1 MNDDKGMGPE
11 NATDLTQLRL
21 ADFIDFLPDA
31 TMMIN
36 RRGEVVFWNR
46 AMETLTGVPASEMI
60 GKGNYEYALPFYAER
75 RPILVDLV
83 LSPGT
88 DQGLPYDFVQQS
100 RDLFIAEAVAPNM
113 RGGSRHLWG
122 KAAPVYNDRGEIA
135 GAIET
140 VRDITEIREK
150 ERILQEGEDKYR
162 RIFENIQD
170 VYYEVAMD
178 GTFLEISPSVESL
191 FGYSREDLLGTSI
204 ASLYADPEKRRVFLR
219 DILETGRVHDYE
231 IGFKHRQ
238 GSLLHI
244 AINTRLI
251 PGRDGAPHR
260 IVGSM
265 RDITSRKRTEDAL
278 RNSEERYRTLIEN
291 IPIAI
296 DRTTPPPN
304 GRILMANPAFLR
316 MFGIA
321 SEEEVKRIDPAE
333 FYFTAAG
340 RDQFSKT
347 LLSQGSLTGYEMRF
361 RKADGT
367 PVWGAMTAKV
377 VYEGNGSNATCFD
390 CVIEDITERKKAEET
405 IRRLAYYDSLTGLP
419 NRTLFRDRF
428 AMALARADRDKEK
441 VVLMMFDLDRF
452 KDVNDT
458 MGHPVGDLLLKAVAD
473 RLRRHLR
480 KSDTIARVGGDEF
493 MVIYSGIRPTEQATT
508 LTRKLLNAFGESF
521 PCGGYTIRI
530 TASVGVVVYPED
542 ATDID
547 MMVRNVDIALYQAKN
562 GGGSAI
568 RRYFGGSISENISK

>member
-1 MNDDKGMGPE
+1 MNDDKGIGQE

-508 LTRKLLNAFGESF
+508 LTRKLLNAFGEPF

-568 RRYFGGSISENISK
+568 RRYFGGNISENISK

>member
-1 MNDDKGMGPE
+1 MNDDKDIGQE
-11 NATDLTQLRL
+11 NATDLTQLHL
-21 ADFIDFLPDA
+21 VDFIDFLPDA

-60 GKGNYEYALPFYAER
+60 GKGNYEYALPFYAKR

-88 DQGLPYDFVQQS
+88 DQDLPYDIVQQS

-113 RGGSRHLWG
+113 RGGSRHLWA

-150 ERILQEGEDKYR
+150 ERALQEGEDKYR

-178 GTFLEISPSVESL
+178 GTFVEISPSVEKL

-204 ASLYADPEKRRVFLR
+204 TSLYADPEKRRVFLR
-219 DILETGRVHDYE
+219 DILETGRVLDYE
-231 IGFKHRQ
+231 IVFKNRQ

-244 AINTRLI
+244 ALNTRLI
-251 PGRDGAPHR
+251 HGRDGTPHR

-265 RDITSRKRTEDAL
+265 RDITSRKRVEDAL
-278 RNSEERYRTLIEN
+278 RASEERYRTLVEN

-296 DRTTPPPN
+296 DRTTPQPN

-321 SEEEVKRIDPAE
+321 SEEEVKRIDPAKFFFNVAE
-333 FYFTAAG
+333 
-340 RDQFSKT
+340 RDQFSKI

-377 VYEGNGSNATCFD
+377 VYEGNGSNAACFD

-428 AMALARADRDKEK
+428 AMALARADRDKGK
-441 VVLMMFDLDRF
+441 VVLMMVDLDRF

-480 KSDTIARVGGDEF
+480 KSDTIARLGGDEF
-493 MVIYSGIRPTEQATT
+493 MVIYSGIRPTEQAMT
-508 LTRKLLNAFGESF
+508 LARKLLNAFGEPF
-521 PCGGYTIRI
+521 LCGGYTIRI

-562 GGGSAI
+562 GGGGAS
-568 RRYFGGSISENISK
+568 RRYFGENISENISK

>member
-1 MNDDKGMGPE
+1 MNDDKDIGQE
-11 NATDLTQLRL
+11 NATDLTQLHL

-36 RRGEVVFWNR
+36 RRGKVVFWNR

-88 DQGLPYDFVQQS
+88 DQDLPYDIVQQS

-113 RGGSRHLWG
+113 RGGSRHLWA
-122 KAAPVYNDRGEIA
+122 KAAPVYTDRGEIA

-150 ERILQEGEDKYR
+150 ERALQEGEDKYR

-178 GTFLEISPSVESL
+178 GTFVEISPSVEKL
-191 FGYSREDLLGTSI
+191 FGYNREDLLGTSI
-204 ASLYADPEKRRVFLR
+204 TSLYADPEKRRVFLR
-219 DILETGRVHDYE
+219 DILETGRVFDYE
-231 IGFKHRQ
+231 IVFKNRQ

-244 AINTRLI
+244 ALNTRLI
-251 PGRDGAPHR
+251 HGRDGTPHR

-265 RDITSRKRTEDAL
+265 RDITSRKRVEDAL
-278 RNSEERYRTLIEN
+278 RASEERYRTLVEN

-296 DRTTPPPN
+296 NRTTPQPN

-321 SEEEVKRIDPAE
+321 SEEEVKRIDPAKFFFNVAE
-333 FYFTAAG
+333 

-347 LLSQGSLTGYEMRF
+347 LLSQGSLTGYEMQF

-367 PVWGAMTAKV
+367 PVWGAMTAQV
-377 VYEGNGSNATCFD
+377 VYEGNGSNAACFD

-428 AMALARADRDKEK
+428 AMALARADRDEEK
-441 VVLMMFDLDRF
+441 VVLMMVDLDRF

-480 KSDTIARVGGDEF
+480 KSDTIARLGGDEF
-493 MVIYSGIRPTEQATT
+493 MVIYSGIRPTEQAMT
-508 LTRKLLNAFGESF
+508 LARKLLNAFGEPF

-547 MMVRNVDIALYQAKN
+547 MMVRNADIALYQAKN
-562 GGGSAI
+562 GGGGAS
-568 RRYFGGSISENISK
+568 RRYFGGNISENISQ